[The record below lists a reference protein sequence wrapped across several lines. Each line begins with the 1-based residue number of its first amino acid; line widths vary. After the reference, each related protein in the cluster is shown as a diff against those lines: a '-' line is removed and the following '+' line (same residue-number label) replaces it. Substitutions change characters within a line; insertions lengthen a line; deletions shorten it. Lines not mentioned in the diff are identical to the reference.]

1 MKDGVIAKNISRMV
15 ENEFYLNN
23 YSLIHAL
30 GHGVGLNI
38 HELPYISHN
47 SQTMLKENMIVTNE
61 PGIYMPGN
69 YGIRIEDT
77 IRIGKLESEVLT
89 KSSKEIIIV
98 DPK

>member
-1 MKDGVIAKNISRMV
+1 
-15 ENEFYLNN
+15 
-23 YSLIHAL
+23 
-30 GHGVGLNI
+30 
-38 HELPYISHN
+38 
-47 SQTMLKENMIVTNE
+47 
-61 PGIYMPGN
+61 MPGN